1 MAAIVSADNLSKQYG
16 DFTAVSNLSFTVNEG
31 DVYGFLGQNGA
42 GKSTTIR
49 MLLTL
54 IKPTAGS
61 IKIFDKELHHHRSE
75 ILKQTGAI
83 IERPDL
89 YKYLSAYNNLAIFA
103 IDPSVT
109 FLLL

>member
-16 DFTAVSNLSFTVNEG
+16 DFTAVKNLSFTVNEG

-61 IKIFDKELHHHRSE
+61 IKIFDKELRHHRSE
-75 ILKQTGAI
+75 ILK
-83 IERPDL
+83 ERFFTAVKSPYCL
-89 YKYLSAYNNLAIFA
+89 LRLSAFTIAAI
-103 IDPSVT
+103 T
-109 FLLL
+109 L